1 MNNQTACR
9 SLDQI
14 HAAIYIIKSSKTST
28 ELNNA
33 QNSALAFI
41 QASFDDEK
49 IDKSQ
54 KQALEKKVRQIYRQQ
69 IIEES
74 L

>member
-1 MNNQTACR
+1 MNNQSACR

-14 HAAIYIIKSSKTST
+14 HAAIESIKTSKTST
-28 ELNNA
+28 ALNNA

-41 QASFDDEK
+41 QAAFEDEE

-54 KQALEKKVRQIYRQQ
+54 KQALEKKVRQTYRQQ